1 MTKKDER
8 QLRGAAGRAGNRPAG
23 DSCSF
28 GRLRTPDGPC
38 TRTPR
43 SRKLP
48 SGGAITT
55 LSDWRSPS
63 RRRATLRCTASGAP
77 RPANRQPSGPS
88 RCGWPPG
95 CAGAWTPP
103 EASPAV
109 GVALTCAFHAPSA
122 TSGRGAP
129 AATSAVSTCISA
141 GCAVCSRQ
149 SAVGLAKVA
158 QAAKGGLCNCSC
170 CCCCC
175 FRCRGC
181 CISASHVFCC
191 PSCSES
197 ACWREASIA
206 IAFRSCAFRSRSLR
220 AFETRGFSV
229 VWFSWQ

>member
-109 GVALTCAFHAPSA
+109 GVALTLGGCGEAHARRTYTQAPLSPAHISPSKAFIF
-122 TSGRGAP
+122 GA
-129 AATSAVSTCISA
+129 AMHLAKHGKAEQERLLEC
-141 GCAVCSRQ
+141 Q
-149 SAVGLAKVA
+149 SAHRKSTEPASKERVLLRILTACALRTPLKFNVSKNVNFLSMTTRVNIQCLQSKSVASLEVG
-158 QAAKGGLCNCSC
+158 
-170 CCCCC
+170 
-175 FRCRGC
+175 
-181 CISASHVFCC
+181 
-191 PSCSES
+191 
-197 ACWREASIA
+197 
-206 IAFRSCAFRSRSLR
+206 
-220 AFETRGFSV
+220 
-229 VWFSWQ
+229 